1 MKVILWSGR
10 IVGFIIL
17 LLIISLI
24 VLNFIPVDLQYRM
37 AAIFGIAGAEEVGDM
52 LVNITFIISLVISV
66 FLTSLFVI
74 IKRGK
79 KR

>member
-10 IVGFIIL
+10 IVGFITL

-24 VLNFIPVDLQYRM
+24 VSNFIPVDLQYRM

-66 FLTSLFVI
+66 FLTGVFVI
-74 IKRGK
+74 IKRGQ

>member
-10 IVGFIIL
+10 IVGFITL

-24 VLNFIPVDLQYRM
+24 VSNFIPVDLQYRM

-66 FLTSLFVI
+66 FLTGLFVI